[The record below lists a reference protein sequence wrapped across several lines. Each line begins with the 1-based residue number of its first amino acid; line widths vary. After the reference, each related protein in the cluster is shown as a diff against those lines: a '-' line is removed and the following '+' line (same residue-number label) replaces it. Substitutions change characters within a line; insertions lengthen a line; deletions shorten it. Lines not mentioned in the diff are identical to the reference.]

1 MSLNDKKGLADKKLS
16 LIEARKHA
24 ARIAKEGMTRFS
36 SHAKEELD
44 NDDLNQVDAINV
56 ILSADAR
63 ALKEPELKDG
73 SYRYCIETQRIAVV
87 VAFSSE
93 DAMTVVTA
101 WRKKVKG
108 K

>member
-1 MSLNDKKGLADKKLS
+1 MSLNDKKGISDKKLS
-16 LIEARKHA
+16 LTEARKHA

-36 SHAKEELD
+36 SHAKKELMD
-44 NDDLNQVDAINV
+44 DDLNQVDAINV

-63 ALKEPELKDG
+63 IHKEPDFEHG

-87 VAFSSE
+87 VAFSSD

-101 WRKKVKG
+101 WRKKG
-108 K
+108 KNK